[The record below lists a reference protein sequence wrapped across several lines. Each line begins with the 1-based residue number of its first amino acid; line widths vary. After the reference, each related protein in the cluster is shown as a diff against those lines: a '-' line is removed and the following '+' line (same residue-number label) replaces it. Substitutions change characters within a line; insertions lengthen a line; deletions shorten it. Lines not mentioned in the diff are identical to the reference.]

1 MKYNLRIFVFCILAI
16 LGCSFVVSA
25 QQDRPPMG
33 ERNPMGQRPLREEH
47 PEDGSA
53 APKERRPNLLRA
65 LGLSEEQINR
75 IRQIHSEKRLS
86 MSESLRRLD
95 EANKALDDAIYAN
108 SFDSVRVESFIKA
121 REAAQAEVSRI
132 KTDVEISIRK
142 LLTPEQLV
150 KFRELRNRFER
161 RKDSLRPRQGP
172 PPREMMEKTPSI

>member
-1 MKYNLRIFVFCILAI
+1 
-16 LGCSFVVSA
+16 
-25 QQDRPPMG
+25 
-33 ERNPMGQRPLREEH
+33 
-47 PEDGSA
+47 
-53 APKERRPNLLRA
+53 
-65 LGLSEEQINR
+65 
-75 IRQIHSEKRLS
+75 